1 MYSMEEINNFFA
13 GDRFSTELTGIK
25 IDEVTDDCAICSL
38 KLDERHYGAHS
49 QVMGGV
55 IFTLADFTFAV
66 SVNSPEEF
74 VATVNSNISYISSPK
89 GSVLYGK
96 SEKIRKSKRVCFYR
110 MEITDDTGAL
120 IAVIETTGMRINKQ

>member
-1 MYSMEEINNFFA
+1 MYSIEEIREFFA
-13 GDRFSTELTGIK
+13 GDRFATEQTGIV
-25 IDEVTDDCAICSL
+25 IDEVTEEYAKCSL
-38 KLDERHYGAHS
+38 KLDERHYGAHG

-55 IFTLADFTFAV
+55 VFTLADFTFAV

-110 MEITDDTGAL
+110 IQITDDTGAL
-120 IAVIETTGMRINKQ
+120 IAVIENTGMRINKQ